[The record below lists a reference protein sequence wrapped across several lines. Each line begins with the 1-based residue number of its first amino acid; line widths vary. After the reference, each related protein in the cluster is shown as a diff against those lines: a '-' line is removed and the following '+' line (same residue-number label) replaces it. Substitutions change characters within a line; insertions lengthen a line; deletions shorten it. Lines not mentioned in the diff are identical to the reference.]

1 MNYTPKPNTGTM
13 FQNNYKKSD
22 NHPDLKG
29 DLFLDRSFLK
39 SLINETE
46 GDLIKVSVSAW
57 NSQSQRT
64 GTEYISMSVSKPYV
78 KPAESRY
85 SSPEIKPGVN
95 NSLPADDEDVPF

>member
-39 SLINETE
+39 SLINET
-46 GDLIKVSVSAW
+46 VS
-57 NSQSQRT
+57 
-64 GTEYISMSVSKPYV
+64 
-78 KPAESRY
+78 
-85 SSPEIKPGVN
+85 
-95 NSLPADDEDVPF
+95 